1 MDVALSVSPLSGHG
15 VALALHGAV
24 LAAKDPVRYREWL
37 LRTRSTMPLRKPAR
51 MSHSGGRT
59 STMSHSDCQ
68 WPKFPSCSGGYVSAS
83 SGIAYQNTHVAPL
96 VR

>member
-1 MDVALSVSPLSGHG
+1 MDAALSVSPLSGHG

-24 LAAKDPVRYREWL
+24 LAAEDPVRYREWL
-37 LRTRSTMPLRKPAR
+37 LRTALDHAAEETAR

-68 WPKFPSCSGGYVSAS
+68 RPKFPSCSGGYVSAS